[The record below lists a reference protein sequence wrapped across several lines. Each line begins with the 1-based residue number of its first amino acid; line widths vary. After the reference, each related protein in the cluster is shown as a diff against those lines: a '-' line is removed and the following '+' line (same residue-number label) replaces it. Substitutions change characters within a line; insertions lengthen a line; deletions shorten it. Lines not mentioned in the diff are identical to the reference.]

1 VTKEEQGAIDV
12 RPVFREPRI
21 LPGVAHRVGVAEI
34 PGLQTKLRAIGKN
47 GFRRHVSVAFGSF
60 AAALVRERRMFE
72 PDMGAHARCLGRFD
86 AYKRMRPAISSIL
99 KA

>member
-1 VTKEEQGAIDV
+1 
-12 RPVFREPRI
+12 
-21 LPGVAHRVGVAEI
+21 
-34 PGLQTKLRAIGKN
+34 
-47 GFRRHVSVAFGSF
+47 VSVAFGSF